1 MSMNLAEARAEIRQL
16 YDEGASLTK
25 KHGGVLTIDVAADD
39 YKRLETIKAELLGL
53 TEKAGALAAAEG
65 DAEMFARGAAEY
77 GTPAERHVQPS
88 VESKRGPRSIG
99 EAVVRSEAYDVSLK
113 SGLLARQQAHLSVP
127 LGAEWNIL
135 EAAKA
140 AGLQQKA
147 LITSS
152 DTSGGAFIVNDRL
165 SGYTPL
171 VRQALGYLD
180 ILPTLTTTS
189 DLVEYIVQDTRTNAA
204 APVAEATATTGVTGL
219 KPESALA
226 FSLAQKPVEQIATW
240 IPMTTR
246 ILNDAPMLRSAVDD
260 ELLYMLRETLE
271 VQTLTGSGTSP
282 NLQGVTTLGTIPTAA
297 AGADPIGALFNA
309 AMQVQIQGGVPATAA
324 ALTAASWQA
333 LRLARENAATGSLG
347 GYIMGPPNMPGPM
360 SVFGLDLALS
370 TAMPANTAIVGNFT
384 PTTIALVQREGGT
397 IETGWINDQF
407 VRNMLTLRAELRA
420 VQVIRRPKGLFK
432 ITGMP

>member
-1 MSMNLAEARAEIRQL
+1 MSMSLAEARAEIRQL

-25 KHGGVLTIDVAADD
+25 KHGGLLTIDVSADD

-65 DAEMFARGAAEY
+65 DADFFAKGAAEY
-77 GTPAERHVQPS
+77 GTPSERHVQPS

-140 AGLQQKA
+140 AGLAQKA
-147 LITSS
+147 LITSN